1 MGGNRV
7 SGYREWW
14 NKFVNHDRRGLVRL
28 LVIGGS
34 GALLLG
40 LGSFGMPRP
49 SPPAHPPASAQVSSD
64 ALSRQEGE
72 VAQQLQQIL
81 AKIPGVREVSVA
93 VTLTRSIQSQYV
105 NGSSS
110 GQSAQP
116 VVVTTNNGQNV
127 VPFDQIG
134 PSVGGVVIVSPE
146 AVRPAVRMELS
157 QACQTLLQVQ
167 AYQVLV
173 LPN

>member
-1 MGGNRV
+1 V
-7 SGYREWW
+7 SSYREWW
-14 NKFVNHDRRGLVRL
+14 NKFVNQDRRGFIRLVL
-28 LVIGGS
+28 IGGL
-34 GALLLG
+34 GVLLLG
-40 LGSFGMPRP
+40 FGSFGMPRP
-49 SPPAHPPASAQVSSD
+49 SPPAHSPSRPPTSSE

-72 VAQQLQQIL
+72 VGQQLQQIL
-81 AKIPGVREVSVA
+81 AKIPGVHDVSVA

-105 NGSSS
+105 NSSSS
-110 GQSAQP
+110 GQGTQP
-116 VVVTTNNGQNV
+116 VVVTSNNGQNV

-134 PSVGGVVIVSPE
+134 PSVGGVVIVSPQ
-146 AVRPAVRMELS
+146 AVRPKIRMELA